1 LNNVAVLAVTTTAK
15 AAVSLVAVVIAG
27 ALEAATNLV
36 AVVDALKAMAKAASS
51 HVRKAALKAVS
62 KAVKTTTV
70 LTPLV
75 ATALSH
81 VKALLAATSVRAVVS
96 AQTAVAPL
104 VATLA
109 KAKAPLAATLVPHVA
124 LKTVHREALMTVPQH
139 AAHVLRLKQVAHRL
153 TSQLAQRQASLL
165 VAALMPRSAHLSHA
179 HRVN

>member
-36 AVVDALKAMAKAASS
+36 AAVDALKAMAKAASS
-51 HVRKAALKAVS
+51 HVRKAAL